1 MSACVHVTYT
11 VPGYVGCFA
20 SKVNISAAVL
30 QDLLKH
36 TPTGHPDHPLLQ
48 DALRIS
54 QNFLSSINEETTPR
68 RQSVTVKKGEV
79 SIHTG
84 HTPTTQW
91 PHTRHTPAT
100 HRPHTG
106 NTVPADLLTNR
117 MVKSSSRQKV
127 LLQRLHYSL
136 FLMYFK
142 LPYRTSACDSY
153 RLYVTASWLTGDS
166 NCRCFNQLCLIT
178 KMSSQ
183 TYFSV

>member
-11 VPGYVGCFA
+11 VPGYVGRFA

-91 PHTRHTPAT
+91 PHTRHTPTT
-100 HRPHTG
+100 HRQHCTG
-106 NTVPADLLTNR
+106 WLINR
-117 MVKSSSRQKV
+117 PDGKVKQQAESV
-127 LLQRLHYSL
+127 
-136 FLMYFK
+136 
-142 LPYRTSACDSY
+142 
-153 RLYVTASWLTGDS
+153 VTASSLQLV
-166 NCRCFNQLCLIT
+166 FNVFQIT
-178 KMSSQ
+178 IQNISMWFIQ
-183 TYFSV
+183 TVRHSIMTDGRLKLPMFQPAVSHYQNVFTNIF